1 MIQERFPKSLVDDMF
16 DGNARFGHILHL
28 PTLILSEG
36 RDQEFMDLVDD
47 IACHA
52 AEMVAKGYAGHNLD
66 GLGVLDGYNV
76 TYPQVP
82 DTKFTEINFYID
94 SGVIGGEADKS

>member
-1 MIQERFPKSLVDDMF
+1 MPITRIVRVTIEAEYKIELADDM
-16 DGNARFGHILHL
+16 DTPESIQGWCNAFWDI
-28 PTLILSEG
+28 EG
-36 RDQEFMDLVDD
+36 VDD

-52 AEMVAKGYAGHNLD
+52 AEMVAKGFAGSNLD

-82 DTKFTEINFYID
+82 DTKFTENNFYIESD
-94 SGVIGGEADKS
+94 VIGGDAHES

>member
-1 MIQERFPKSLVDDMF
+1 MPITRTVRVTIEAEYKIELPDEMGTPEAIEGWNKALWDI
-16 DGNARFGHILHL
+16 DG
-28 PTLILSEG
+28 
-36 RDQEFMDLVDD
+36 VDD

-52 AEMVAKGYAGHNLD
+52 AEMVAKGFAGSNLD

-82 DTKFTEINFYID
+82 DTKFTEIDFYID
-94 SGVIGGEADKS
+94 SEVIEGEADKS